1 MECNRTLDLKST
13 EWELLKS
20 SFSWLRDKVRGRGN
34 EVSKWIL
41 KIHLMFLN
49 SLCFYSFF
57 VTMTEM
63 CYFFSGQFCNT
74 FKTLQ
79 MHGWLR
85 QCTLFLWTI
94 RWITSTSVKGQA
106 AGHGLPGKER
116 FSHRVIYVC
125 DEALLPCHTHPRAKT
140 EFGSA
145 VKLGCLL
152 EHGVDVKGDPWR
164 LFFLYL

>member
-1 MECNRTLDLKST
+1 M
-13 EWELLKS
+13 WELLKS
-20 SFSWLRDKVRGRGN
+20 SFSWLRDKARGRGN

-41 KIHLMFLN
+41 KIRLAFLN

-74 FKTLQ
+74 FEILQ

-85 QCTLFLWTI
+85 QCKLFLWTI
-94 RWITSTSVKGQA
+94 RWITSTSVKGHA
-106 AGHGLPGKER
+106 AGHGLPGKE
-116 FSHRVIYVC
+116 SSPRVIYVC
-125 DEALLPCHTHPRAKT
+125 DEALLPCHTHPHTKT

-145 VKLGCLL
+145 VRPCCLL
-152 EHGVDVKGDPWR
+152 EHGVDVKGGPWRR